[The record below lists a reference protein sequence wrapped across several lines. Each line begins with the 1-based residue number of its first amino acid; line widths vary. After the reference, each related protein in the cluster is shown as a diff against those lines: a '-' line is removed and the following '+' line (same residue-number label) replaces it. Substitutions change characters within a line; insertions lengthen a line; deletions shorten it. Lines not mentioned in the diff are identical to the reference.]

1 MKAYIELD
9 SNVEHAFYWFSIKC
23 VCVERTLSIYY
34 YSFQVSPVINLG
46 NATSYSDASHVK

>member
-46 NATSYSDASHVK
+46 NATSYSDAFHVK